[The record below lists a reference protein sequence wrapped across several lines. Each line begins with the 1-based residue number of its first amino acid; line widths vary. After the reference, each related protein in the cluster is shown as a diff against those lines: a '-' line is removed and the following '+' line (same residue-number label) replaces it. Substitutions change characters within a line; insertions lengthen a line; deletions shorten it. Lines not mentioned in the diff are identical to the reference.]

1 MRRRGSLLVLAASLL
16 AAACSSSDSGSIQ
29 IVTGGETD
37 TFTRSPVPV
46 ELLIQSLDTSGN
58 TTTLA
63 TAKLPASTIDLG
75 SRSESTIASLEVTGL
90 AADKTT
96 RLIFGATVPLFYGGL
111 NGATVPVFVQRVNEF
126 ARLPGLFGDARQ
138 TPLLAVVQGEYLFA
152 TGGGPSSL
160 ATTMDLY
167 DFGGFSPVTSSP
179 TLPLAPQSVAFVGT
193 YGWFFAS
200 DGTAHFY
207 DLGGGGDLGA
217 IPPLPG
223 GSFADI
229 AGGATIVGDA
239 TMAGGGDVQYIVGAT
254 RTTGTPT
261 AAVLAIDPNDSSN
274 SNYPYGGPKWITLA
288 AQRLGAAATWVSGRG
303 LVVIGGSSAA
313 AGVEIVSSG
322 TTTGA
327 PLGYP
332 ADPSVSAGA
341 TPLSTETVVVA
352 GGLTPTGADP
362 GVRTIDLACA
372 AACMPAPWGTPLAVP
387 LGFAQAFT
395 LSASEAFVVGNDALI
410 GLTHAFTV
418 TAAATTEIPTKVPH
432 SNARATWS
440 PVGSIAIVGG
450 SGQIETFAF

>member
-1 MRRRGSLLVLAASLL
+1 VRRRGSLLVLAGSLL

-29 IVTGGETD
+29 IITGGETD
-37 TFTRSPVPV
+37 TFTRSPVPA
-46 ELLIQSLDTSGN
+46 ELLIQSIDSSGN

-63 TAKLPASTIDLG
+63 SAKLPTSTIDLG
-75 SRSESTIASLEVTGL
+75 SRTESTIASIEVTGL
-90 AADKTT
+90 AADGKTP
-96 RLIFGATVPLFYGGL
+96 LIFGTSVPLFFGGL
-111 NGATVPVFVQRVNEF
+111 NGATVPVFVQRVGEF

-179 TLPLAPQSVAFVGT
+179 TLPLAPQSLAFVGT

-229 AGGATIVGDA
+229 AGGATVVGDS
-239 TMAGGGDVQYIVGAT
+239 GVQYIVGAT
-254 RTTGTPT
+254 RTTGAPT

-274 SNYPYGGPKWITLA
+274 SSYPYGGPKWITLA

-303 LVVIGGSSAA
+303 LVVIGGSPMA

-332 ADPSVSAGA
+332 ADPSMSAGA

-352 GGLTPTGADP
+352 GGLTPTGTDP

-372 AACMPAPWGTPLAVP
+372 AACMPATWGTPLAVP
-387 LGFAQAFT
+387 LDFAQAFT
-395 LSASEAFVVGNDALI
+395 ISASKAFVVGNDALI

-418 TAAATTEIPTKVPH
+418 TATATTEIPTKVPH
-432 SNARATWS
+432 SNARAIWS
-440 PVGSIAIVGG
+440 PVGSIAVVGG
-450 SGQIETFAF
+450 SGQIETFAFSP

>member
-1 MRRRGSLLVLAASLL
+1 VRRRGSLLAVAGSLL

-29 IVTGGETD
+29 IITGGETD
-37 TFTRSPVPV
+37 TFTRSPVPA
-46 ELLIQSLDTSGN
+46 ELVVQAVDTSGN

-63 TAKLPASTIDLG
+63 TAKLPAATIDLG

-90 AADKTT
+90 AADANRT
-96 RLIFGATVPLFYGGL
+96 RLIFGASVPLFFGGL
-111 NGATVPVFVQRVNEF
+111 NGATVPIFVQRVGEL
-126 ARLPGLFGDARQ
+126 ARLPGLLGDARQ
-138 TPLLAVVQGEYLFA
+138 TPLLAVVQGQYLFA
-152 TGGGPSSL
+152 AGGAPSSL

-167 DFGGFSPVTSSP
+167 DFGGYSPVSSLP
-179 TLPLAPQSVAFVGT
+179 TLPLAPQSLAFVGT
-193 YGWFFAS
+193 YGWFLAS

-223 GSFADI
+223 GSFADV
-229 AGGATIVGDA
+229 AGGTTIVGDS
-239 TMAGGGDVQYIVGAT
+239 GVQYVVGAT
-254 RTTGTPT
+254 RTTGAPT

-274 SNYPYGGPKWITLA
+274 TNYPYGGPKWITLA
-288 AQRLGAAATWVSGRG
+288 APRVGAAATWVSGRG
-303 LVVIGGSSAA
+303 LVVIGGSPTA

-332 ADPSVSAGA
+332 ADPSVGAGA

-352 GGLTPTGADP
+352 GGLTPTGTDP

-395 LSASEAFVVGNDALI
+395 VSASEAFVVGNDALI

-418 TAAATTEIPTKVPH
+418 TATATTEIPTKVPH
-432 SNARATWS
+432 SNARAIWS
-440 PVGSIAIVGG
+440 PVGSIAVVGG